1 MKKLE
6 LNQMENLEGWG
17 AYAQGSVTGFSCG
30 LTALAITSILT
41 TATFGVGLFAG
52 AMVSGMVCGGSI
64 GWGSASGFWA

>member
-6 LNQMENLEGWG
+6 LNQMENLEGG
-17 AYAQGSVTGFSCG
+17 GGNGFGTGLSCG

-41 TATFGVGLFAG
+41 VATAGVGLFAG

-64 GWGSASGFWA
+64 GWAAAGGSWF